1 MIRYTKV
8 SCFTLLLVLSFMPLI
23 SYTIIVHAPIVGGG
37 SFALT
42 PVPYSTQEGN
52 TVNLILSAMGVTPG
66 LRYEFIFH
74 VMDPSSQRWQS
85 SQQDVTP
92 NGSSFTILLVYP
104 STSLPGTSGLVG
116 QYNAWVN
123 QTQPIS
129 PRTDVASSHFLIL
142 LTDRSE
148 YQRTDTVSI
157 VGASYDPSDSVTV
170 TIVRQTTSTAIF
182 SQTVTAS
189 PSGIVATTWKIPKN
203 ATIDNYSVSMTG
215 TSTLAKNPPD
225 LQSFSVNAAVISIA
239 SLSTAKSTYE
249 RTETM
254 IFSFQPVYPS
264 GEIAN
269 TGTGV
274 ITLTGPSGKGVTLTA
289 TAFDITTQSFSVSY
303 TTVKDNQTGTWTAS
317 IQAYGY
323 GDGYG
328 NYGPTLPASTSPQL
342 QPATLSVAIT
352 TNTNLTPGQPIRL
365 NATIQYPDGS
375 TLQSGQVTAFFT
387 YIAGGHNDSVPI
399 AFDGTLQLWVGSY
412 TPQPSEPDGIWSL
425 TVKASDSIATPP
437 SNSGTASRVITLQA
451 NSSPATIPLYD
462 FGILAAI
469 IAAAA
474 FGIFLTFRRR
484 KVTHA
489 RLKID
494 LEAIKTEAGKIEEQ
508 DFFKSIKGQ
517 LKKDEEGSR

>member
-1 MIRYTKV
+1 
-8 SCFTLLLVLSFMPLI
+8 
-23 SYTIIVHAPIVGGG
+23 
-37 SFALT
+37 
-42 PVPYSTQEGN
+42 
-52 TVNLILSAMGVTPG
+52 
-66 LRYEFIFH
+66 
-74 VMDPSSQRWQS
+74 
-85 SQQDVTP
+85 
-92 NGSSFTILLVYP
+92 
-104 STSLPGTSGLVG
+104 
-116 QYNAWVN
+116 
-123 QTQPIS
+123 
-129 PRTDVASSHFLIL
+129 
-142 LTDRSE
+142 
-148 YQRTDTVSI
+148 
-157 VGASYDPSDSVTV
+157 
-170 TIVRQTTSTAIF
+170 
-182 SQTVTAS
+182 
-189 PSGIVATTWKIPKN
+189 
-203 ATIDNYSVSMTG
+203 
-215 TSTLAKNPPD
+215 
-225 LQSFSVNAAVISIA
+225 
-239 SLSTAKSTYE
+239 
-249 RTETM
+249 M

-365 NATIQYPDGS
+365 NATIQYPDGT

-387 YIAGGHNDSVPI
+387 YVAGGHNDSVPI

>member
-1 MIRYTKV
+1 MIRYSKV
-8 SCFTLLLVLSFMPLI
+8 SYFVLILLLSFMPLI

-170 TIVRQTTSTAIF
+170 TIVRQTTSTVVF

-215 TSTLAKNPPD
+215 TSNLAKNPPD

-274 ITLTGPSGKGVTLTA
+274 ITLAGPSGKGVTLTA

-365 NATIQYPDGS
+365 NATIQYPDGT

-387 YIAGGHNDSVPI
+387 YVAGGHNDSVPI